1 MGAKKILFRADYRN
15 FKPGDPIPPGD
26 YISTLSANH
35 RAVEDLIRATLPDGA
50 AIRGATVHLF
60 EDREV
65 AKNYW
70 LPWAMKGRHLYEVEV
85 DANDIRYRGDMALY
99 NKAAENVSNTE
110 EMQKLVNDYCA
121 RKESLT
127 PMIEVMAVK
136 CVVQRQLHTAVE
148 GKRLFRE
155 KYFSSLNTEPVI
167 DEIIDQK
174 ESG

>member
-1 MGAKKILFRADYRN
+1 
-15 FKPGDPIPPGD
+15 
-26 YISTLSANH
+26 
-35 RAVEDLIRATLPDGA
+35 
-50 AIRGATVHLF
+50 
-60 EDREV
+60 
-65 AKNYW
+65 
-70 LPWAMKGRHLYEVEV
+70 MKGRHLYEVEV

-155 KYFSSLNTEPVI
+155 KYFSSHNTEPDI